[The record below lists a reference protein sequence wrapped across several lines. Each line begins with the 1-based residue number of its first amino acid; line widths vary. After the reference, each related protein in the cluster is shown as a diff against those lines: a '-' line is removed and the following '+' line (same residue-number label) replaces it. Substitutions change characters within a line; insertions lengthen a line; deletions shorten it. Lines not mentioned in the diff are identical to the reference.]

1 MDDDDIAFDPD
12 KDKIDL
18 NAPLG
23 GGLNSV
29 FVNKSGQC
37 LAETI
42 NSLARQLQETPPIDN
57 NNDDDGGDDGDDDDN
72 DGDDNEFIR
81 DWKRTLFFIDCD
93 VQEINKD
100 LHLAA
105 NTVERIEERLGVI
118 EERNIAFNINTGKII
133 ILLQQILDHLK
144 EGKNNE

>member
-1 MDDDDIAFDPD
+1 MDDDDIAFNPD
-12 KDKIDL
+12 KDKIDP

-29 FVNKSGQC
+29 FVNKPGQC
-37 LAETI
+37 LAEAI
-42 NSLARQLQETPPIDN
+42 NSLTRQLQEAPPIDN
-57 NNDDDGGDDGDDDDN
+57 NNDDDGGDGGDDD

-100 LHLAA
+100 VHLTT
-105 NTVERIEERLGVI
+105 NFIESINERLGVL
-118 EERNIAFNINTGKII
+118 EERNIALNTNIGKII
-133 ILLQQILDHLK
+133 ILLQEMLVLLRRRND
-144 EGKNNE
+144 

>member
-1 MDDDDIAFDPD
+1 MDDDNIAFDPD
-12 KDKIDL
+12 KDKIDP

-29 FVNKSGQC
+29 FVSKSGQC
-37 LAETI
+37 LAEAI
-42 NSLARQLQETPPIDN
+42 NSLARQLQEAPPIDN
-57 NNDDDGGDDGDDDDN
+57 NNDDDDGGDGGDDD

-105 NTVERIEERLGVI
+105 NTIERIEERLGVI

-144 EGKNNE
+144 EGKNNEQ

>member
-1 MDDDDIAFDPD
+1 MDNDDIAFDPD
-12 KDKIDL
+12 KDKIDS
-18 NAPLG
+18 NASLG

-37 LAETI
+37 LAEAI
-42 NSLARQLQETPPIDN
+42 NSIARQLQEAPPIDN
-57 NNDDDGGDDGDDDDN
+57 NNDDDGGDGGDD

-100 LHLAA
+100 LHLAT
-105 NTVERIEERLGVI
+105 NFIECINERLGVL
-118 EERNIAFNINTGKII
+118 EERNIALNTNIGKII
-133 ILLQQILDHLK
+133 ILLQEMLELLRRRND
-144 EGKNNE
+144 